1 MIIYMDCCCLNRPFD
16 NQLQDKIRLESDA
29 VIAILSKCSNGEWQ
43 LVGSDALCLE
53 ISKTPDL
60 IRKNQVMDLYRV
72 VGGKIKLNDTIK
84 SRAHELL
91 SSGFKAFDSLH
102 AASAEYGKAD
112 VLLTTDKRFINAAK
126 RCDLAIRVENP
137 LNWFMEVLDNG

>member
-16 NQLQDKIRLESDA
+16 NQLQDKVRFESDA
-29 VIAILSKCSNGEWQ
+29 VIAILSKCASGEWQ
-43 LVGSDALCLE
+43 LIGSAALELE

-60 IRKNQVMDLYRV
+60 IRKNQVLDLYQV
-72 VGGKIKLNDTIK
+72 AEGKIKLNDAIK
-84 SRAHELL
+84 SRARELL

-102 AASAEYGKAD
+102 AASAEYGKVD
-112 VLLTTDKRFINAAK
+112 VLLTTDKRFLNAAK
-126 RCDLAIRVENP
+126 RCDLAVRVENP